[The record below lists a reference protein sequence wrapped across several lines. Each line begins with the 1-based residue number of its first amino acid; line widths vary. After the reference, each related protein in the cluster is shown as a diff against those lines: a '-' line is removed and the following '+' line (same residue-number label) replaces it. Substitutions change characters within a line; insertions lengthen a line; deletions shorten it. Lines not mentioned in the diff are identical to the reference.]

1 MVFGTY
7 FWNPLFYVDYRNNRG
22 LPVPFMQE
30 SLTANAAPI
39 SKSTQSINGV
49 YKTIPSQCHIPLVW
63 TSHMAEQSLHQN
75 NLFWQGRF
83 LFVFTERN
91 MDSNA
96 SKIVSLHWKN
106 KALLDIL
113 NSRSTC
119 KVILKLTGGKDI
131 SIQKWHH

>member
-1 MVFGTY
+1 MSHSFGLNFTHGRT
-7 FWNPLFYVDYRNNRG
+7 V
-22 LPVPFMQE
+22 
-30 SLTANAAPI
+30 TA
-39 SKSTQSINGV
+39 SKQ
-49 YKTIPSQCHIPLVW
+49 
-63 TSHMAEQSLHQN
+63 
-75 NLFWQGRF
+75 LFWQGRF